1 MLNII
6 EKYLQRIGVEYTIG
20 SNQRTFSFEVQAPQ
34 GQWNC
39 LLLLH
44 GRAGIGF
51 YSVLPFIVPQNQRA
65 EIALYLMWLNN
76 ERVFGNF
83 ELDLETGEIRF
94 KTYIDCESAPLNERM
109 LDRTMLINVA
119 TMQKYLPQI
128 MGQIRQPKQANAA

>member
-1 MLNII
+1 MLKII
-6 EKYLQRIGVEYTIG
+6 KKYLQRIGVEYST
-20 SNQRTFSFEVQAPQ
+20 SNNNRTFSFEVEAPQ
-34 GQWNC
+34 GKWNC

-44 GRAGIGF
+44 GRTGIGF
-51 YSVLPFIVPQNQRA
+51 YSILPFIVPQTQRA

-94 KTYIDCESAPLNERM
+94 KTYIDCESSPLNERM

-128 MGQIRQPKQANAA
+128 LGQIRQVNAA